1 MLIEATV
8 GNLFSFGDPQTLS
21 MVADDDITEK
31 AHYVMEAETTPP
43 LKLLRWAALL
53 GANASGKSNFLKA
66 LSVLDRMVGLSKRQN
81 EGDELSDTFKDLH
94 YLPFNFSD
102 DMRKQPSLIEV
113 VFVANHHLYKFAVTF
128 TNKKVESESLY
139 LLDNDEETLIYDRTQ
154 LNENFFDQHDVLVK
168 KAHASTFSGQL
179 TLSRMLTNLDKAYD
193 YTHLKNVANWFGELV
208 SFNIEVPFTRNIPT
222 ELPALGLLHQAQDN
236 PELKTTILDY
246 LNTIDIGIVDFE
258 LPSKEGGSIADIK
271 FYYKDKASPALPI
284 YNQSMGTIKALSLF
298 EYIRQIEPNNLLLI
312 DELDMQLHPMLFKT
326 FINDVCLKRNIQLVF
341 TCHSPYVL
349 DEDGLDPRLDQIWRV
364 EKDRS
369 TLMSELASVSDFDFS
384 GLPSRK
390 FDLKLAYLDGRF
402 GGIPRIKGF

>member
-1 MLIEATV
+1 
-8 GNLFSFGDPQTLS
+8 
-21 MVADDDITEK
+21 
-31 AHYVMEAETTPP
+31 
-43 LKLLRWAALL
+43 
-53 GANASGKSNFLKA
+53 
-66 LSVLDRMVGLSKRQN
+66 MVGLSKRQN